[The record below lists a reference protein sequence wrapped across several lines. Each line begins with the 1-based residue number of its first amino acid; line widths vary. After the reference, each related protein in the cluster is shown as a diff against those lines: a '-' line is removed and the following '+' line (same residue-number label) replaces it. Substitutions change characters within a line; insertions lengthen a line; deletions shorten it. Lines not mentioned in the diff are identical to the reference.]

1 MRLDQTVTV
10 TCTDTDKEMTGTVVR
25 LRGDFV
31 DVAVGSL
38 ILNLKRAKPGL
49 WVGQQAGMEFVVRV
63 AIGDNR

>member
-1 MRLDQTVTV
+1 MRLDQSVTV

-25 LRGDFV
+25 MRGDFV
-31 DVAVGSL
+31 DVALGSL
-38 ILNLKRAKPGL
+38 ILNLKRTKPGL